1 MLHRLSSAPILALHP
16 AVRMRAARGGAVLF
30 TLGGRRL
37 RFPGVTPG
45 IRRALRLLADNGAS
59 ESKLGD
65 IVLEV
70 DGAGGLPRLYYCLAS
85 LQAFGAVCYVLR
97 QRGRMIARL
106 SPAVGSFRMA
116 CPAVMP
122 GKRYRL
128 SRFVY
133 LRRDDECFALE
144 SPLSG
149 AELELT
155 DRRVLL
161 MVAALSR
168 PRTVRELTT
177 AGSGTDLATARTFVS
192 LLAGAG
198 MLDEAERHAG
208 DWNFYDLVF
217 HASTRSGHRQSTEPL
232 ERHGRRGSPPAIKP
246 AMSRAAIR
254 LDRPDVE
261 ALKVRD
267 VPFTRVLESRRSLR
281 SYGAVPLT
289 ASKLGEFLFRVARVK
304 RVVHAR
310 EREGARQ
317 FTHRPYPSG
326 GARYGL
332 ELYAIIRACRGIPRG
347 MYHYDPLRHGLE
359 ALAAPEADV
368 DSLLRRAAATADM
381 SAQPQVLIVIAARF
395 RRVTWK
401 YRSMAYA
408 LILKEVGGL
417 YQTMYLVATA
427 MKLAPCALGGGDPG
441 LFARLI
447 GTDFYEETSVGEFL
461 LGSRRPGP

>member
-1 MLHRLSSAPILALHP
+1 
-16 AVRMRAARGGAVLF
+16 MRAERGGAVLF
-30 TLGGRRL
+30 ALGGRRL
-37 RFPGVTPG
+37 RFPVVSPG
-45 IRRALRLLADNGAS
+45 IRRALRLLAGNGAT

-70 DGAGGLPRLYYCLAS
+70 DGAEALPRLYYRLAS

-97 QRGRMIARL
+97 HGGRTIARL
-106 SPAVGSFRMA
+106 SPALGSFRMT

-122 GKRYRL
+122 EKRYRL

-133 LRRDDECFALE
+133 LRRAHECFALE

-155 DRRVLL
+155 DRRVLVML
-161 MVAALSR
+161 AALSR
-168 PRTVRELTT
+168 PTTVRELTA
-177 AGSGTDLATARTFVS
+177 AGAGTDIATARAFVS

-198 MLDEAERHAG
+198 MLDDTERRAG

-217 HASTRSGHRQSTEPL
+217 HAGTRRGGHDGMEPL
-232 ERHGRRGSPPAIKP
+232 EKRSRRGLPPAIKP
-246 AMSRAAIR
+246 AMSRAVIKLYKPD
-254 LDRPDVE
+254 LD
-261 ALKVRD
+261 ALKARD
-267 VPFTRVLESRRSLR
+267 VPFTRVLEARRSLR
-281 SYGAVPLT
+281 SYGAAPLT

-304 RVVHAR
+304 RIVKAGVTR
-310 EREGARQ
+310 GARQ

-332 ELYAIIRACRGIPRG
+332 EVYAVIGACRGIPRG
-347 MYHYDPLRHGLE
+347 MYHYDPSRHRLE
-359 ALAAPEADV
+359 ALAAPGSDV
-368 DSLLRRAAATADM
+368 DSLLRRAAATADTT
-381 SAQPQVLIVIAARF
+381 AAPQVLIVIAARF

-408 LILKEVGGL
+408 LVLKEVGVL

-427 MKLAPCALGGGDPG
+427 MKLAPCALGGGDPE

-447 GTDFYEETSVGEFL
+447 GTDFHEETSVGEFL
-461 LGSRRPGP
+461 LGSRQVEH

>member
-1 MLHRLSSAPILALHP
+1 
-16 AVRMRAARGGAVLF
+16 MRPERGGAVLF
-30 TLGGRRL
+30 ALGGRRL
-37 RFPGVTPG
+37 RFPVVSPG
-45 IRRALRLLADNGAS
+45 IRLALRQLADNGAT

-70 DGAGGLPRLYYCLAS
+70 DGAEALPRLYSRLAS
-85 LQAFGAVCYVLR
+85 LQAFGAMCYVLR
-97 QRGRMIARL
+97 HGGRMIARL
-106 SPAVGSFRMA
+106 SPALGSFRMT

-122 GKRYRL
+122 VKRYRL

-168 PRTVRELTT
+168 ATTVRALTA
-177 AGSGTDLATARTFVS
+177 AGAGTDLATVSTFVS

-198 MLDEAERHAG
+198 MLDDAERSAG
-208 DWNFYDLVF
+208 DWNFFDLVF
-217 HASTRSGHRQSTEPL
+217 HATTRRGGHDGMEPL
-232 ERHGRRGSPPAIKP
+232 ENRGRRGLPPAIKP
-246 AMSRAAIR
+246 AMSTAVIQLYKPD
-254 LDRPDVE
+254 LD
-261 ALKVRD
+261 ALKMRD

-281 SYGAVPLT
+281 SHGGVPLT
-289 ASKLGEFLFRVARVK
+289 ASKLGEFLFRVARVE
-304 RVVHAR
+304 RVVNTRKRGGAR
-310 EREGARQ
+310 E

-332 ELYAIIRACRGIPRG
+332 ELYAIIRTCRSIPRG
-347 MYHYDPLRHGLE
+347 LYHYNPLHHRLE
-359 ALAAPEADV
+359 ALAAPGGDV

-381 SAQPQVLIVIAARF
+381 SAEPQVLIVIASRF

-408 LILKEVGGL
+408 LILKR
-417 YQTMYLVATA
+417 VAACTR
-427 MKLAPCALGGGDPG
+427 PC
-441 LFARLI
+441 
-447 GTDFYEETSVGEFL
+447 TSWP
-461 LGSRRPGP
+461 RP